1 MYENEVI
8 KEIVKQDKTILI
20 YLKSG
25 KTLTF
30 EAVAKIDGKK
40 LSNSVEMGE
49 NANQM

>member
-30 EAVAKIDGKK
+30 EANWHLDGKK
-40 LSNSVEMGE
+40 LSNSVKMIEGE
-49 NANQM
+49 E